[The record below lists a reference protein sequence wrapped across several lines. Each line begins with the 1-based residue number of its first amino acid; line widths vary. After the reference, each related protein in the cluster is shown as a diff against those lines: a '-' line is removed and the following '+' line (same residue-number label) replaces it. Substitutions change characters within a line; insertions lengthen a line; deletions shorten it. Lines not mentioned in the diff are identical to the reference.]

1 MEKEQID
8 ITPKGML
15 DFLSG
20 REKTNL
26 TPEEIKQGAKE
37 YDQKMGD
44 LEELA
49 LTAKRK

>member
-1 MEKEQID
+1 MQKEKLD
-8 ITPKGML
+8 LTPKGML

-20 REKTNL
+20 REKSNL
-26 TPEEIKQGAKE
+26 TPEEIRQGAKE
-37 YDQKMGD
+37 YEQKMGD